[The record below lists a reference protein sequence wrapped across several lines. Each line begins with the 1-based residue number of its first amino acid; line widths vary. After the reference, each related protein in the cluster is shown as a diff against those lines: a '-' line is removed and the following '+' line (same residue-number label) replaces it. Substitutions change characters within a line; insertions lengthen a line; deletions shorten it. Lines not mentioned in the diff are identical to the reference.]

1 MSWRHLAERVARM
14 RGARILAQIEAAI
27 ADAPGLDARR
37 GEDEVRVR
45 GRGLR
50 RRWIS
55 DPGLRFARRIRR

>member
-1 MSWRHLAERVARM
+1 M